1 VASVHDAQ
9 VTTPAAGAHAE
20 PEVLVPHQSAIT
32 SFATSRLADPLPMGT
47 DRALNRQIW
56 RLAAM
61 LPGGLAHE
69 YAFGCECGC
78 SQVVRRSAAEYD
90 RDGGAWL
97 EGHGA
102 SLP

>member
-1 VASVHDAQ
+1 VASAHDAEM
-9 VTTPAAGAHAE
+9 TTPAASAHAE
-20 PEVLVPHQSAIT
+20 PGVPVPHQTAIT
-32 SFATSRLADPLPMGT
+32 SLSTVRLRDPVSIGT
-47 DRALNRQIW
+47 GMALNRQIW

-78 SQVVRRSAAEYD
+78 GRVVRRSAAEYD

-97 EGHGA
+97 EGHRA
-102 SLP
+102 SPP